1 LIAAHFLDFLELLPA
16 SYGVILLAQL
26 SRIMIAIR
34 RMARILV
41 FIISRLSVKI
51 DANIQPWSRSKR
63 LIRAFLVV
71 FLCGSRKISEERK

>member
-41 FIISRLSVKI
+41 FIDSRLI
-51 DANIQPWSRSKR
+51 
-63 LIRAFLVV
+63 
-71 FLCGSRKISEERK
+71 E